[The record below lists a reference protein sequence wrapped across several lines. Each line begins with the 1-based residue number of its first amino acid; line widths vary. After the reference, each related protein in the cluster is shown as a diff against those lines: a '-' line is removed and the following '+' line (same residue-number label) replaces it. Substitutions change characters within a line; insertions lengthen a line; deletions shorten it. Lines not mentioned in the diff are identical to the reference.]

1 MALRAAAVV
10 RFAMLIAVALGVAA
24 VGGAGAERSQ
34 PRAQVAAADEPARD
48 IEIPNPGERG
58 TGSSATTSSTS
69 TTLHGT
75 PLPPSGINK
84 IPEKMPTE
92 EAP

>member
-1 MALRAAAVV
+1 LAIRAAIV
-10 RFAMLIAVALGVAA
+10 RFAVLIVVGYGVAA
-24 VGGAGAERSQ
+24 IGGTGAHWNE
-34 PRAQVAAADEPARD
+34 PRTVVAAADEPARD
-48 IEIPNPGERG
+48 VEMPNPGELG
-58 TGSSATTSSTS
+58 TGSSVSSSSTS

-84 IPEKMPTE
+84 IPEKMPN